1 MLKIKGGDN
10 IKKYTNLH
18 YNIIFRFLRRVLCF
32 AIIIIFAAALIYNF
46 QIVPS
51 LIPLTVAQTTS
62 DVTYEIQQIISEC
75 VSKGYYNDIVSLK
88 YNSDGNVVSLETDAG
103 KIALLT
109 SEITKSVISSV
120 GEANKLTV
128 SVPVGNLTGGAI
140 FTGRGPNINIKLLIS
155 PKINCRIENEFYE
168 SGINQTLHRIVA
180 VVETDVYALVPA
192 KKQNIKVETKYCI
205 TETII
210 IGEVPDAYT
219 KINRL
224 DDELSESDIDDIYDF
239 GATLQ

>member
-1 MLKIKGGDN
+1 MKCKSQ
-10 IKKYTNLH
+10 KKLSYL
-18 YNIIFRFLRRVLCF
+18 IRRVVRF
-32 AIIIIFAAALIYNF
+32 VIISAVAAALIYNF

-62 DVTYEIQQIISEC
+62 DVTYEIQKIISEC
-75 VSKGYYNDIVSLK
+75 VAKGYYDDIVTLK
-88 YNSDGNVVSLETDAG
+88 YNSNGGVVSLETNAG

-109 SEITKSVISSV
+109 SEITKSVLSSI
-120 GEANKLTV
+120 GKTSKLIV
-128 SVPVGNLTGGAI
+128 AIPLGNLTGGAI
-140 FTGRGPNINIKLLIS
+140 FTGKGPDINIKLLLS
-155 PKINCRIENEFYE
+155 PKINCRIENEFNE

-192 KKQNIKVETKYCI
+192 KKQNIKVETRYCI
-205 TETII
+205 AETVI
-210 IGEVPDAYT
+210 IGDVPDAYT

>member
-1 MLKIKGGDN
+1 MRFV
-10 IKKYTNLH
+10 
-18 YNIIFRFLRRVLCF
+18 IISAV
-32 AIIIIFAAALIYNF
+32 AAALIYNF

-62 DVTYEIQQIISEC
+62 DVTYEIQKIISEC
-75 VSKGYYNDIVSLK
+75 VAKGYYDDIVTLK
-88 YNSDGNVVSLETDAG
+88 YNSNGGVVSLETNAG

-109 SEITKSVISSV
+109 SEITKSVLSSI
-120 GEANKLTV
+120 GKTSKLIV
-128 SVPVGNLTGGAI
+128 AIPLGNLTGGAI
-140 FTGRGPNINIKLLIS
+140 FTGKGPDINIKLLLS
-155 PKINCRIENEFYE
+155 PKINCRIENEFNE

-192 KKQNIKVETKYCI
+192 KKQNIKVETRYCI
-205 TETII
+205 AETVI
-210 IGEVPDAYT
+210 IGDVPDAYT